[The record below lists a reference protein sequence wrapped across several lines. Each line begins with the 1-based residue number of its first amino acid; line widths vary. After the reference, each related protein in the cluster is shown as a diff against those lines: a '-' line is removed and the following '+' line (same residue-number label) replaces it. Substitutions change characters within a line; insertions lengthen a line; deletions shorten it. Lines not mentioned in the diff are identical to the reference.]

1 MKLFSKKDSDSR
13 KNKSQQVL
21 PEVIGAAAL
30 GMAYKDNSLI
40 KQHAEDFIN
49 SKITAEDSGKIMRS
63 LMKKAEDQGIKVM
76 YDPNL
81 GNSVY
86 TGSGKLANYQRKL
99 LETIK
104 KRYPKIYKKLVGKLE
119 DHVLED
125 LGKDRVLLGSGTLAD
140 VDILSHELGHA
151 QYMKSGRSKNI
162 LAKAAHK
169 LMPLSNA
176 AISPLGSAGA
186 FALGARGGYKT
197 EKKRSEG
204 RKTSLWEKA
213 APVAIP
219 VAAVSPLLI
228 AEGAASLKGLKMMK
242 EAGASKE
249 LLKQS
254 KKRLGNAWG
263 TYAAGSL
270 KPLFAS
276 GAGGMAGRALA
287 KMQNNKSN
295 DDPSG
300 EKTYSGL
307 NCEELKTFT
316 GHALDRIPLSKY
328 KSSEGILRTIAADS
342 LIPGGGGIYY
352 GRKAGLKAA
361 ELADLEGDPDYEI
374 VKKASRAGM
383 KRGAITGAAINASLG
398 AAIGAG
404 IGILDKLQT
413 GKIIK
418 KAIGGTLIGGIG
430 GALFSGIGGRNSA
443 RVLVKDKIRQRDEES
458 DRRRKRSK

>member
-1 MKLFSKKDSDSR
+1 
-13 KNKSQQVL
+13 
-21 PEVIGAAAL
+21 
-30 GMAYKDNSLI
+30 MAYKDNSLI

-49 SKITAEDSGKIMRS
+49 SKITAEDSGKIMGS

-76 YDPNL
+76 YNPNL

-104 KRYPKIYKKLVGKLE
+104 KRHPKIYKKLVGKLE
-119 DHVLED
+119 DHLLED
-125 LGKDRVLLGSGTLAD
+125 LGKDRVLLGSGNLNNVD
-140 VDILSHELGHA
+140 VLSHELGHA

-162 LAKAAHK
+162 LAKTAHK
-169 LMPLSNA
+169 LLPLSNVA
-176 AISPLGSAGA
+176 RSPIGSAGA
-186 FALGARGGYKT
+186 FALGARSGYKT

-204 RKTSLWEKA
+204 RKTSFWEKA

-254 KKRLGNAWG
+254 KRRLGDAWG

-276 GAGGMAGRALA
+276 GAGAMSGRALA

-307 NCEELKTFT
+307 NSEELKTFT

-342 LIPGGGGIYY
+342 IGQGSIYL

-374 VKKASRAGM
+374 VRKASRAGM
-383 KRGAITGAAINASLG
+383 KRGAITGAAMNASLG

-430 GALFSGIGGRNSA
+430 GALFGGIGGRNSA
-443 RVLVKDKIRQRDEES
+443 RVLVKDKLRQRKEEV
-458 DRRRKRSK
+458 DRHIKRQI